1 MDRVN
6 VAGRAA
12 EAKIK
17 ALLALEPGQQ
27 VYVVPFHKRATLIR
41 IQADKEL
48 AVVQSGIFEMQIPL
62 VDLEPLQAPP
72 PAAKPR
78 KKPPEKKPAGQGGQ
92 GGLGGQGDKKP
103 DSGEN
108 SQAGEQY
115 LDTGEISQAGEN
127 KPDSASSQAPD
138 QTEHT

>member
-6 VAGRAA
+6 VGARAA

-17 ALLALEPGQQ
+17 ALLALEPGEQ

-41 IQADKEL
+41 VQADKDL

-72 PAAKPR
+72 AAAKSPR
-78 KKPPEKKPAGQGGQ
+78 KKPPEKKPAGQSENVEP
-92 GGLGGQGDKKP
+92 GGQGDKKP
-103 DSGEN
+103 GGDESPQVGEK
-108 SQAGEQY
+108 
-115 LDTGEISQAGEN
+115 T
-127 KPDSASSQAPD
+127 PDPAERPETEGSA
-138 QTEHT
+138 H